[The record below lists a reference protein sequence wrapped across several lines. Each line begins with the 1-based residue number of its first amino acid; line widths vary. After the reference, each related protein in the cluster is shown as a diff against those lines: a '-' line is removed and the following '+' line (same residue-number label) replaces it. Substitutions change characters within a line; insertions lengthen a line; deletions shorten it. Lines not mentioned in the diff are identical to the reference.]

1 MANIPS
7 NNQPAI
13 WQHKCI
19 SLMSLMLSGLFL
31 HTLICVCVYLFFL
44 FLCAGTGKH
53 PKCFHHRLE
62 DCRVLCSLQHR
73 FAAPVFPSLV
83 AFRAMCSSK
92 MRRAWNEWKDLS
104 KGTSKQHFVD
114 VFLIMFDHVSSA
126 WPARRWELRS
136 PEIASCFDL
145 WWVVRLATGCSVGS
159 IATFL
164 YTTRYRPLPGITIDI

>member
-1 MANIPS
+1 M
-7 NNQPAI
+7 
-13 WQHKCI
+13 
-19 SLMSLMLSGLFL
+19 
-31 HTLICVCVYLFFL
+31 CVYLFFL

-104 KGTSKQHFVD
+104 KGASKQHFVD

-164 YTTRYRPLPGITIDI
+164 YTTRYRPLPLIFRPITTHWSWNILNSSSLTCNFKGSSPFHQSIYIYLRLQ